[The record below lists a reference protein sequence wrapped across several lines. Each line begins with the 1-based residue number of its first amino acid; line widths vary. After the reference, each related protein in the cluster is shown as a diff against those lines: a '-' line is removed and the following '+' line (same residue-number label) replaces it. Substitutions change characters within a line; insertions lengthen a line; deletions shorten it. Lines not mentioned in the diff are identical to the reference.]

1 MLCIRQFGEN
11 RSGYNAALLELPV
24 LFCAASP
31 ESVFAKVM
39 PRLERVAAVS
49 ALEDHASDAALSKP
63 IVAEVYDKPERDVH
77 QLHVGKQLGL
87 VPNHVDLLL
96 VEGLAFDDQAT
107 VDEAVDPQLLLE
119 GEALVGNRNVNLGL
133 GLMPAN
139 AHFLGEALFVDV
151 LEKPDAEVL
160 LDFDSGLNDFAGK
173 GVRFFKEWVHDE
185 DYTKTTAADADL
197 GKNRLWRS
205 PRGNDMSNVSQ
216 VVESGAGVVATTVL
230 AKFAYAKHLRSNSI
244 SLKV

>member
-1 MLCIRQFGEN
+1 MP
-11 RSGYNAALLELPV
+11 LLELLV
-24 LFCAASP
+24 LFSAASP

-49 ALEDHASDAALSKP
+49 ALEDHASDAALAKP
-63 IVAEVYDKPERDVH
+63 IVAEVDDKAERNVH
-77 QLHVGKQLGL
+77 QLHVGKQLCL

-107 VDEAVDPQLLLE
+107 VDEAVDLQLLLE
-119 GEALVGNRNVNLGL
+119 GEALVSNRNANLGL

-160 LDFDSGLNDFAGK
+160 LNFDGGLNDFAGK
-173 GVRFFKEWVHDE
+173 GVRFFKEWVHDK
-185 DYTKTTAADADL
+185 DYTKTTVVDADL
-197 GKNRLWRS
+197 
-205 PRGNDMSNVSQ
+205 
-216 VVESGAGVVATTVL
+216 AGLT
-230 AKFAYAKHLRSNSI
+230 H
-244 SLKV
+244 

>member
-1 MLCIRQFGEN
+1 MCNQVRTQMLRIRKFGEN
-11 RSGYNAALLELPV
+11 QSGYNAAHLELPV

-39 PRLERVAAVS
+39 PQLERVAAV
-49 ALEDHASDAALSKP
+49 
-63 IVAEVYDKPERDVH
+63 YDKPERNVH

-107 VDEAVDPQLLLE
+107 VDKAVDPQLLLK
-119 GEALVGNRNVNLGL
+119 GKALVSNRNVNLGL

-151 LEKPDAEVL
+151 LKKPDAEVL
-160 LDFDSGLNDFAGK
+160 LNFDSGLNDFAGK

-185 DYTKTTAADADL
+185 DYTTTTAADADL

-205 PRGNDMSNVSQ
+205 M
-216 VVESGAGVVATTVL
+216 A
-230 AKFAYAKHLRSNSI
+230 I
-244 SLKV
+244 